1 MDLIA
6 DLLASDS
13 SVLWQTNLLVFICM
27 VLLETDPS
35 GCGPLGSMVLYGS
48 LWFPYLIWLY
58 GVMVLLTGK
67 LYWKR

>member
-13 SVLWQTNLLVFICM
+13 SVLWQTNLLVFIC
-27 VLLETDPS
+27 VALLETDPS
-35 GCGPLGSMVLYGS
+35 GCSPLGSMVLYGS
-48 LWFPYLIWLY
+48 LWFLYLIWLY